1 MTRVLELTMHSE
13 RYYIVAAG
21 LQHVIGFPDTPK
33 VRVMLEGKHFDEV
46 LCTDGVESA
55 RLRCVRVF
63 FDPHT
68 KTNKWRVELGAVL
81 E

>member
-1 MTRVLELTMHSE
+1 MSDVLELTMHSE

-33 VRVMLEGKHFDEV
+33 VRAMLEDRHYDVV
-46 LCTDGVESA
+46 LCTDGVEFA

-63 FDPHT
+63 FDSHT
-68 KTNKWRVELGAVL
+68 KVNKWRVELGEVL